1 MLLIR
6 LWRGDV
12 PLETTFWT
20 WAVLVALPI
29 NIATT
34 AGSFLL
40 VSANRPLAAFIVG
53 YVMSVPY
60 NVFALVAVWR
70 SAGRWAES
78 RQQRISTRIIAVV
91 WLTVLSVT

>member
-6 LWRGDV
+6 LWRGEV

-40 VSANRPLAAFIVG
+40 VAADLPVAAFIVG

-60 NVFALVAVWR
+60 NLFVLVAAWR
-70 SAGRWAES
+70 SAGRWAET
-78 RQQRISTRIIAVV
+78 REQRVSTRIIALA